1 VSNALAHGAATDVGG
16 RNMNQDF
23 FVAEPPLFAV
33 ADGMGGHRAGDVA
46 SRTAVEVVVQQLG
59 AGDEPLTEAVR
70 EANREVF
77 QKAGSNPDF
86 KDMGTTMTAMLV
98 RDGSTHLVHVGDSR
112 AYLLR
117 AGELRRLTEDHSL
130 VARMVREGRI
140 TPAQAE
146 YHPQRSVLEKALGI
160 GSDIDVDATTLDTEP
175 GDRIL
180 LCSDG
185 LTNVLDDQDILR
197 ILQEERDPTKAA
209 KRLVTDAVR
218 GGANDNVTSVV
229 VDFPGEPRAAG
240 AAPAPEKK
248 RRGRRRFMLAL
259 VLALLLIAAFSA
271 RAVVSSPWWVGEQ
284 NGRVTIFKGVSG
296 SYAGMRFVRVQE
308 RTDIGVESLP
318 ESTQSDLREGIPA
331 ESRADAR
338 SIVSNL
344 RKLEAPATTTPPQ
357 PPSTPPGP

>member
-1 VSNALAHGAATDVGG
+1 MSNALAHGAATDVGG
-16 RNMNQDF
+16 RNTNQDF
-23 FVAEPPLFAV
+23 FIAEPPLFAV

-59 AGDEPLTEAVR
+59 GGDEALTEAVR

-229 VDFPGEPRAAG
+229 VDLPGEPRAPAAG
-240 AAPAPEKK
+240 AAPAPKKK
-248 RRGRRRFMLAL
+248 RRGRRGLMAGL
-259 VLALLLIAAFSA
+259 VLAILLVAALSA
-271 RAVVSSPWWVGEQ
+271 RAVVSAPWWVGERD
-284 NGRVTIFKGVSG
+284 GRVTIFKGVSG

-308 RTDIGVESLP
+308 RTKLQLDSLP

-338 SIVSNL
+338 SIVANL
-344 RKLEAPATTTPPQ
+344 KKLQAPAAPTPP
-357 PPSTPPGP
+357 PPSP